1 MKGLSICLLA
11 IALAA
16 SLPAQGTVADLVISP
31 ADVRID
37 ANPGGGYLLA
47 VRAKPAIKSVILTE
61 STADPNRK
69 LDSYT
74 LRAKEYNPVN
84 GDEKRRLNGK
94 FIESKG
100 MYFLMSSTPMPDP
113 DFGQAFRIL
122 IPDVVVFGYPNAR
135 YGEITMLDG
144 AYLNIRSFAQPYADY
159 AGAYRDSPYTI
170 RLTQKARAAAASAGA
185 AYNQA
190 AVKVYEGLAQ
200 AHGGRLSYSTGEADL
215 IAKLRDVLAAQPAGP
230 VDLALCLD
238 ASKSMENDAP
248 FVRER
253 LLPTVRDF
261 LAGHSGSRVALVQF
275 RDYMEDF
282 LYRIT
287 PLSDDLSGLQ
297 AQLKEYYPGGGR
309 DTPEAV
315 YEGLYAC
322 VNDLDWRADRRLV
335 ILAGDA
341 PPHPVPRGSVGGE
354 AVTRGL
360 AERGIS
366 LQAIL
371 LSD

>member
-1 MKGLSICLLA
+1 MKRIFFCLLA
-11 IALAA
+11 IASAAGLAA
-16 SLPAQGTVADLVISP
+16 QGLAADLAIDP

-37 ANPGGGYLLA
+37 ANPGGGYLLMI
-47 VRAKPAIKSVILTE
+47 RAKPAIKSVILTE

-74 LRAKEYNPVN
+74 LRAKDYNPVN

-100 MYFLMSSTPMPDP
+100 LFFLMSSTPAPDAV
-113 DFGQAFRIL
+113 FGQAFRIL

-170 RLTQKARAAAASAGA
+170 RLTQKARAAPASAGA

-190 AVKVYEGLAQ
+190 AVKAFEGLAL
-200 AHGGRLSYSTGEADL
+200 AHGGRLTYTTGEADL
-215 IAKLRDVLAAQPAGP
+215 IAKLQDSLSALPAGP

-238 ASKSMENDAP
+238 ASKSMEDDAP
-248 FVRER
+248 FLRER
-253 LLPTVRDF
+253 LVPLVKDF
-261 LAGHSGSRVALVQF
+261 LAGHAGSRVALVQF

-287 PLSDDLSGLQ
+287 PLSDDLSALQ
-297 AQLKEYYPGGGR
+297 SQLKEYYPGGGR

-315 YEGLYAC
+315 YEGLNAC
-322 VNDLDWRADRRLV
+322 IADLDWRAERRVV

-341 PPHPVPRGSVGGE
+341 PPHPVPRGSVSGDTVE
-354 AVTRGL
+354 KGL
-360 AERGIS
+360 VERGIS

-371 LSD
+371 LPD